1 MKAMKK
7 LLILCIG
14 VLLMG
19 CTNNKPSSSET
30 EEDDPPCSCPECLIY
45 LQPYGDFT
53 KEQAKKLIPKL
64 QENFD
69 KYLYGCW
76 KFKVLDLLPMPEEAY
91 VKDRARY
98 KAVCLLD
105 KQLQQIKK
113 LSNKDGETTMHLK
126 AVIGLTHKDICT
138 NIHNVENYGI
148 VGLSYTGGR
157 YVGVVSDK
165 RLKDKSLMWKPVMH
179 EFIHAFYNAKHCP
192 NDDPTCFMKDAKGH
206 ANFAVQ
212 NHLCDSCLQ

>member
-1 MKAMKK
+1 MKK
-7 LLILCIG
+7 LLINCIG

-19 CTNNKPSSSET
+19 CTNNKASSSET
-30 EEDDPPCSCPECLIY
+30 EEDYLPCSCPECLIY
-45 LQPYGDFT
+45 LQPYGDFS
-53 KEQAKKLIPKL
+53 KEQISEFIPKL

-76 KFKVLDLLPMPEEAY
+76 VFKILDPLPLPKEAY
-91 VKDRARY
+91 VKERMRY
-98 KAVCLLD
+98 KATYLLD
-105 KQLQQIKK
+105 KQLQQMKN
-113 LSNKDGETTMHLK
+113 LSNVTEGGPLQLK

-165 RLKDKSLMWKPVMH
+165 RLKDKSLIWKPVMH

>member
-1 MKAMKK
+1 MKK
-7 LLILCIG
+7 LLLYCIG

-19 CTNNKPSSSET
+19 CTNNKSTSIEN
-30 EEDDPPCSCPECLIY
+30 EEDSLICSPECLIY
-45 LQPYGDFT
+45 LQPYGDFS
-53 KEQAKKLIPKL
+53 KEQVSEFIPKL

-69 KYLYGCW
+69 KWLYGYW
-76 KFKVLDLLPMPEEAY
+76 KFKILDPLPLPEEAY
-91 VKDRARY
+91 VKERMRY
-98 KAVCLLD
+98 KATYLLD
-105 KQLQQIKK
+105 KQLQQMNN
-113 LSNKDGETTMHLK
+113 LSNVLDGKPMQLK

-165 RLKDKSLMWKPVMH
+165 RLKDKSLIWKPVMH

>member
-1 MKAMKK
+1 MKK
-7 LLILCIG
+7 VLFLCVLS

-19 CTNNKPSSSET
+19 CKSDKSEPGIN
-30 EEDDPPCSCPECLIY
+30 EDDLVCCCPACLIY

-53 KEQAKKLIPKL
+53 KEQANKLLPKL

-69 KYLYGCW
+69 TWLYGHW
-76 KFKVLDLLPMPEEAY
+76 KFVVLDPLPMPKEAY

-98 KAVCLLD
+98 KAIFLLD
-105 KQLQQIKK
+105 EQLKQKNN
-113 LSNKDGETTMHLK
+113 LSDSVNKDRYPVK

-148 VGLSYTGGR
+148 VGLSYR
-157 YVGVVSDK
+157 SKYVGVVSDK
-165 RLKDKSLMWKPVMH
+165 RLKDKSMMWKPVLH
-179 EFIHAFYNAKHCP
+179 EFMHAFCGSKHCP

-206 ANFAVQ
+206 GNFAVQ
-212 NHLCDSCLQ
+212 NHLCDSCKY

>member
-1 MKAMKK
+1 MKK

-19 CTNNKPSSSET
+19 CTNNKVSSSKT
-30 EEDDPPCSCPECLIY
+30 EEGYIPCSCPECLIY
-45 LQPYGDFT
+45 LQPYGNFT
-53 KEQAKKLIPKL
+53 KEQVEKFIPEL
-64 QENFD
+64 QENFG

-76 KFKVLDLLPMPEEAY
+76 VFKILDPLPLPEEAY
-91 VKDRARY
+91 VKERMRY
-98 KAVCLLD
+98 KATYLLD
-105 KQLQQIKK
+105 KQLQQMKN
-113 LSNKDGETTMHLK
+113 LSNVTEGGPLQLK

-148 VGLSYTGGR
+148 VGLSYTGGK

-165 RLKDKSLMWKPVMH
+165 RLKDKSQIWKPVMH